1 MAQLTMRQAATA
13 AGVSRQTIYR
23 AADAGRLSVTTDR
36 QGQKVVDTSELI
48 RVFGA
53 LQQPGDS
60 PAKDAS
66 NLPRLSRGTAGL
78 DATTTALQ
86 IEVATLKA
94 QLEASKAIADSLRDQ
109 LTKAEARETQAREDF
124 SAMMKMGQQILLLE
138 GPKAPTAQP
147 PEPTVHQAASILAKA
162 RKPGKAKDPKP
173 KKRR

>member
-23 AADAGRLSVTTDR
+23 VADAGRLSVTTNR

-60 PAKDAS
+60 PAKDSS
-66 NLPRLSRGTAGL
+66 NQPRQSRGIAGL

-94 QLEASKAIADSLRDQ
+94 QLDASKAIADNLRDQ
-109 LTKAEARETQAREDF
+109 LAKAEAREGQARAD
-124 SAMMKMGQQILLLE
+124 AARMMVMVEKQMLLLE
-138 GPKAPTAQP
+138 GPKAPTAPQS
-147 PEPTVHQAASILAKA
+147 ETTVHQAASILAKSK
-162 RKPGKAKDPKP
+162 KPVKA